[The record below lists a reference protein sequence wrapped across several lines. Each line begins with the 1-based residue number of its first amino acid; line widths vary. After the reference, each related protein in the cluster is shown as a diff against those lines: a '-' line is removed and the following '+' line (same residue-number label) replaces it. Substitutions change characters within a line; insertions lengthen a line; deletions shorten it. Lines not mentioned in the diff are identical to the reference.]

1 MGDAVDLARQAA
13 RDPEQGLDGGSL
25 EQRQLASREPEVMLD
40 VGVDLL
46 AVEAAEPRSFGE
58 FFRGLPHRY
67 KVVIAGNHDRCSEA
81 DPGLGPEVFAGCHY
95 LLDSG
100 IEIEGVTFWGSPWQ
114 PWFFDISFNLERGA
128 ELRAKWDLIPAHV
141 DVLITDGPPH
151 LVLDRTEKGKNVGC
165 EELRAAAR
173 RTCPSLHVFGHI
185 HQAHG
190 WRRLGRT
197 LHVNA
202 SNCAGRDEPLNPVV
216 VVDFPAHGDA
226 VVATGVP

>member
-1 MGDAVDLARQAA
+1 MLVRLVLLSDTHGLRREISIPDGDVLVHAGDFRN
-13 RDPEQGLDGGSL
+13 EG
-25 EQRQLASREPEVMLD
+25 
-40 VGVDLL
+40 
-46 AVEAAEPRSFGE
+46 EAAEPRSFGE

-67 KVVIAGNHDRCSEA
+67 KVVIAGNHDRCLEA

-100 IEIEGVTFWGSPWQ
+100 IEIEGVIFWGSPWQ
-114 PWFFDISFNLERGA
+114 PWFFDMSFNLERDA

-141 DVLITDGPPH
+141 DVLITHGPPH
-151 LVLDRTEKGKNVGC
+151 LVLDRTETGENVGC

-185 HQAHG
+185 HQGHG

-202 SNCAGRDEPLNPVV
+202 SNCAGRHEPLNPVV